1 MNNFVKLTFVA
12 NSKIDNDTLHSLYTT
27 LRFKEK
33 KIENLQEDFKVWS
46 EGRNVFIIME
56 KDKIENE
63 SMSFEF
69 ISKNKESIK
78 IKKFSEQDLSVDGFQ
93 VGDFVKVSGFISYA
107 QKIKQD
113 NGKTIEI
120 CPLDFKGNIKNK
132 DKFIHY
138 LNNSTGLDFSENID
152 SNDRVIINRLLVSD
166 IGVDNKDNKS
176 KVFMKNIIMINA
188 IVKVIDVDLAN
199 SLVFRSIGKKRSY
212 GMGNLCVEKI

>member
-12 NSKIDNDTLHSLYTT
+12 NSKVDNDTLHSLYTT

-33 KIENLQEDFKVWS
+33 KIENLQEDFKVWN
-46 EGRNVFIIME
+46 EGRNIFIIME

-69 ISKNKESIK
+69 ISKNKEYIK
-78 IKKFSEQDLSVDGFQ
+78 IKKLSGQDLSVDGFQ

>member
-12 NSKIDNDTLHSLYTT
+12 NSKVDNDTLHSLYTT

-33 KIENLQEDFKVWS
+33 KIENLQEDFKVWN
-46 EGRNVFIIME
+46 EGRNIFIIME

-69 ISKNKESIK
+69 ISKNKEYIK
-78 IKKFSEQDLSVDGFQ
+78 IKKFSGQDLSVDGFQ

-152 SNDRVIINRLLVSD
+152 SNDRVIINRLFVSD
-166 IGVDNKDNKS
+166 IGINNKDNES

-199 SLVFRSIGKKRSY
+199 SLFFRSIGKKRSY
-212 GMGNLCVEKI
+212 GMGNLFVEKI